1 MALGNGD
8 GTFAD
13 PLFTSTGQSQ
23 REFVVRDLDRD
34 GNLDL
39 ATLSFQEGAVI
50 LLGDGTGAFPTVR
63 HLAGEEISGYRN
75 AVGLA
80 VGDVD
85 GDGIADIAVAN
96 ETGSDVG
103 VHSGF
108 GDGTFDRHQ
117 VHYGMRPRVTD
128 VELAD
133 LDDDG
138 TLDIISPATLPN
150 GGRSAARGAG
160 GPVAAAAQPPGLTL
174 MLGSVPAFTV
184 RGTPGDDVLRGT
196 RRADVVCGGGGDD
209 VLTGLGSADILRGGQ
224 GADLLRGSN
233 GLDVLAGG
241 EGNDIVA
248 GDDGPDLL
256 RGDAGRDTLRGL
268 GGSDVIDLIDGMRR
282 NDRGF
287 GGDGRDRCSG
297 DRFDSLTTCP

>member
-13 PLFTSTGQSQ
+13 PLFTSTGLSQ

-34 GNLDL
+34 GNLDI
-39 ATLSFQEGAVI
+39 ATISYQEGAVV

-63 HLAGEEISGYRN
+63 HLPGEEIPGYRN
-75 AVGLA
+75 AVGVA

-85 GDGIADIAVAN
+85 GDSIADIVVAN

-117 VHYGMRPRVTD
+117 VRYGMRPRVTD

-133 LDDDG
+133 LDADG
-138 TLDIISPATLPN
+138 TLDIISPASLPS
-150 GGRSAARGAG
+150 GGRSTTRGTRG
-160 GPVAAAAQPPGLTL
+160 LIAAATPPPGLTL
-174 MLGSVPAFTV
+174 LLGSAPACTV

-196 RRADVVCGGGGDD
+196 SRADVVCGGAGDD
-209 VLTGLGSADILRGGQ
+209 LLAGRGSADILRGGR
-224 GADLLRGSN
+224 GADLLRGN
-233 GLDVLAGG
+233 TGLDVLAGG
-241 EGNDIVA
+241 RGHDIVS
-248 GDDGPDLL
+248 GGEGPDLL
-256 RGDAGRDTLRGL
+256 RGGAGGDTLRGS
-268 GGSDVIDLIDGMRR
+268 GGSDVIDLLDGVRR
-282 NDRGF
+282 NDTGN
-287 GGDGRDRCSG
+287 GGDGRDRCNG
-297 DRFDSLTTCP
+297 DRFDALTACP